1 MTRILLVEDDEILS
15 EMITEYLSERDYK
28 ITACIDAKTALDLA
42 YEQKF
47 DILILDVKIPK
58 GDGFSLLSSLR
69 KADVTTPAIFTTS
82 LNTIED
88 LEVGYKSGCDDYLKK
103 PYELKE
109 LLLRIKNLLRR
120 NFSHTNDDFIEIA
133 DGFRFHIDSKTVQK
147 DGENVNIS
155 NKESELLAL
164 FLQNKNKLL
173 TKEVIYDK
181 IWGYDEEPSEQ
192 SLRVYIRTL
201 RQILG
206 KDSIINKRGDGYIYV

>member
-28 ITACIDAKTALDLA
+28 ITACVDAKSALDLA

-69 KADVTTPAIFTTS
+69 RADVTTPAIFTTS

-120 NFSHTNDDFIEIA
+120 NFSHTNDDFIDIG
-133 DGFRFHIDSKTVQK
+133 DGFKFHIDSKTIQK

-164 FLQNKNKLL
+164 FLQNRNKLL